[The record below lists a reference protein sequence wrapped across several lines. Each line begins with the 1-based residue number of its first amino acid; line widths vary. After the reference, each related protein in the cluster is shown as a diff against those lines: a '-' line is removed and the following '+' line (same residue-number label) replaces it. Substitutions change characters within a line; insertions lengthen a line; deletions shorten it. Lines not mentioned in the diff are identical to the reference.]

1 MELPLILI
9 NFKAYREGTGKN
21 AVKLAKICD
30 EVAKKYK
37 LNIAIA
43 PQYIDIREIKSKVS
57 VPIFAQHIDP
67 VETAGAYTG
76 HVVAEN
82 LKEWIS
88 GTLINHSEKRISKED
103 IAKCI
108 KISKNFGL
116 ISVCCASTPKE
127 AGEISML
134 APDFIAIEPPELIG
148 SGVSVSTA
156 RPEVVAQ
163 SIDKVRKTNPRI
175 KVICG
180 AGITNGEDVRKALQL
195 GTVGVILS
203 SGFVKSNNPEKVLI
217 EFAEAVKGE
226 ER

>member
-9 NFKAYREGTGKN
+9 NFKAYGEATGKN

-37 LNIAIA
+37 LNIAVA

-67 VETAGAYTG
+67 VESAGAYTG

-88 GTLINHSEKRISKED
+88 GTLINHSERKLGKED

-108 KISKNFGL
+108 KISKNLGL
-116 ISVCCASTPKE
+116 ISVCCAATSDE
-127 AGEISML
+127 AEEF
-134 APDFIAIEPPELIG
+134 ARFNPDFIAIEPPELIG
-148 SGVSVSTA
+148 SGISVSTA
-156 RPEVVAQ
+156 RPEVVTD
-163 SIDKVRKTNPRI
+163 SVNKVKKSDSRI

-180 AGITNGEDVRKALQL
+180 AGITNGADVKKALEL

-203 SGFVKSNNPEKVLI
+203 SGFVKSKDPEKVLI
-217 EFAEAVKGE
+217 EFVDAI
-226 ER
+226 RR